1 MFVTSVVGRVT
12 MEAVENLSMLE
23 KAKVCTLSYISCRR
37 LAQNPTE
44 VRVAMC
50 ADKTPVIS

>member
-1 MFVTSVVGRVT
+1 MFVTSVVRRVT

-37 LAQNPTE
+37 LAKILPKYGWQCVPI
-44 VRVAMC
+44 
-50 ADKTPVIS
+50 KHLL